1 MKRIFRPFG
10 LRLLPMTIV
19 GLTLVLLVKSAAI
32 VRAAAPPTAAAPA
45 AAPPAA
51 TPPAATPPAA
61 TPPAAAAIKP
71 LAAEAPKPSAPA
83 ELAMT
88 DAERSLLLDLRQR
101 RKELET
107 REAALAA
114 RQSVLGAAEK
124 RIAERTE
131 EMISLQKKLEVLEA
145 ARAEREA
152 ANWAGLV
159 KVYEGMKPREAALI
173 FNELDIAVLLPVLD
187 RMKEAKMATV
197 LAAMQPDR
205 ARLVTAQ
212 LAQLR
217 SKANAAPTTAPA
229 TAPPAPS
236 AGKAGT

>member
-45 AAPPAA
+45 A

-61 TPPAAAAIKP
+61 PPPAAAAIKP

-173 FNELDIAVLLPVLD
+173 FNDLDIAVLLPVLD

-229 TAPPAPS
+229 AAPPAPS

>member
-45 AAPPAA
+45 ATPNAV
-51 TPPAATPPAA
+51 TPPAAPS
-61 TPPAAAAIKP
+61 PAAAATKP
-71 LAAEAPKPSAPA
+71 PAGEATKPSAPA

-173 FNELDIAVLLPVLD
+173 FNDLDIAVLLPVLD

-217 SKANAAPTTAPA
+217 SKANVAPTTAPA

>member
-45 AAPPAA
+45 A
-51 TPPAATPPAA
+51 TPTAATPPAA

-83 ELAMT
+83 ELVMT